1 VFRAL
6 VSGTLEQL
14 RKKLRC
20 PVNTIMREIDDA
32 VAQFFVQALQL
43 DDVSLQREWM

>member
-1 VFRAL
+1 MGRWSSCV
-6 VSGTLEQL
+6 
-14 RKKLRC
+14 KKLRC

-43 DDVSLQREWM
+43 DDVSLQREWMRIA